1 MNIEDRLFNKM
12 LDDLNTCFSQYHTEQ
27 ENISVTLKDIDVTIN
42 PFVISAKENVVTTGY
57 YLNAPDWDRRIF
69 EMCSAVGESTNNALG
84 MAQASFMFALMDCV
98 IKLRTKQE
106 YVRFESKFN
115 GRTHKW
121 KVYIGNILGM
131 GENLE
136 TNTDTYWNALK
147 EQFSK
152 RLGNQ
157 KICYVK
163 IFAANSGTGEY
174 VEGECRVNNLRSD
187 DLSKIV
193 EDIAKN
199 FDCSSFTSQKQFFIF
214 EQEDET
220 REDYPHTEREIIGYT
235 RAALQLYEKCIYEDK
250 TEDFFEL
257 LELHIGDTDLAEEI
271 YDFIP
276 EICAETVFTNIPYPD
291 SFTISVKDNEINCYK
306 TQLYTYSTIYDAVFE
321 NLNEDVLNDPKK
333 VRDKLVMNSSVASI
347 VSQLFDKGYTF
358 EQLSNIYISTI
369 HTMNDDYV
377 LR

>member
-174 VEGECRVNNLRSD
+174 VEGE
-187 DLSKIV
+187 
-193 EDIAKN
+193 
-199 FDCSSFTSQKQFFIF
+199 
-214 EQEDET
+214 T

-291 SFTISVKDNEINCYK
+291 NFTISVKDNEINCYK